1 MGLPIQKAPTY
12 NCELPLTG
20 LKVKFRPFLVK
31 EQNHLLII
39 KESQGEEEIFGA
51 ITDMIKAVTNDEID
65 ASKLPMADLEY
76 LFINIRARS
85 VGESIEVPYICR
97 HEGCG
102 HVYKS
107 TLDLLSLDVND
118 VDIEEQIQISDNL
131 IVEMR
136 PPIAKDA
143 IKWTGL
149 DEHELIKPLMRT
161 CMIRLYDEEEIYD
174 MNDHRDS
181 EIDEF
186 IESLSLEQFDKIS
199 NFFASLPTLQHNEK
213 WTCEKC
219 KNENNVVLK
228 GLQNFF

>member
-20 LKVKFRPFLVK
+20 LKIKFSPFLVK

-39 KESQGEEEIFGA
+39 KESQGEAEIFNA
-51 ITDMIKAVTNDEID
+51 ITEMIKAVTNGEID

-97 HEGCG
+97 HQGCG
-102 HVYKS
+102 HVHRS
-107 TLDLLSLDVND
+107 TLDLLSLDVDD
-118 VDIEEQIQISDNL
+118 VDVEEQIQISDNL

-143 IKWTGL
+143 IKWSGL
-149 DEHELIKPLMRT
+149 DESELIKPLIRT
-161 CMIRLYDEEEIYD
+161 CMVRLYDDEEIYD

-186 IESLSLEQFDKIS
+186 VESLSLEQFDKIS
-199 NFFASLPTLQHNEK
+199 NFFASLPQLQHNEK
-213 WTCEKC
+213 WTCENC
-219 KNENNVVLK
+219 GGENDVVLK

>member
-51 ITDMIKAVTNDEID
+51 IAEMIKSVTNGEVD
-65 ASKLPMADLEY
+65 ATQLPMADLEY

-85 VGESIEVPYICR
+85 VGESIDVPYICR
-97 HEGCG
+97 KEGCG

-107 TLDLLSLDVND
+107 KLDLLSLDVDD

-136 PPIAKDA
+136 PPVAKDA
-143 IKWTGL
+143 MKWAGL
-149 DEHELIKPLMRT
+149 DETELIKPLIRT
-161 CMIRLYDEEEIYD
+161 CMVRLYDEEEIYE

-186 IESLSLEQFDKIS
+186 IESLSLEQFDKIG
-199 NFFASLPTLQHNEK
+199 NFSTSLPALQHREK

-219 KNENNVVLK
+219 GNKNDVVLK

>member
-51 ITDMIKAVTNDEID
+51 ITDMIKAVTNDEVD
-65 ASKLPMADLEY
+65 APRLPMADLEY

-85 VGESIEVPYICR
+85 VGESIEVPYLCR
-97 HEGCG
+97 SQGCG
-102 HVYKS
+102 HVYRS
-107 TLDLLSLDVND
+107 TLDLLSLDVDDDLPENK
-118 VDIEEQIQISDNL
+118 IQISDSL
-131 IVEMR
+131 IIEMR

-143 IKWTGL
+143 IKWAGL
-149 DEHELIKPLMRT
+149 DETEIIKPLMRT
-161 CMIRLYDEEEIYD
+161 CMVRLYDEEEIYD

-199 NFFASLPTLQHNEK
+199 NFFASLPQLRHKESWN
-213 WTCEKC
+213 CEKC
-219 KNENNVVLK
+219 GSENNVELK

>member
-31 EQNHLLII
+31 EQSHLLII
-39 KESQGEEEIFGA
+39 KESQGEEEIFDA
-51 ITDMIKAVTNDEID
+51 IAEMIKAVTNGEID
-65 ASKLPMADLEY
+65 ATKLPMADLEY

-97 HEGCG
+97 NQGCG
-102 HVYKS
+102 HIHRS
-107 TLDLLSLDVND
+107 TLDLLSLDVDD

-143 IKWTGL
+143 IKWAGL
-149 DEHELIKPLMRT
+149 NEAELIKPLMRT
-161 CMIRLYDEEEIYD
+161 CMVRLYDEEEIYE

-199 NFFASLPTLQHNEK
+199 NFFTSLPALQHKEK

-219 KNENNVVLK
+219 GNKNNVVLK